1 MNTQDHAPGRP
12 AAAELGVIEVRLR
25 EVRQLFDAMDPSPFR
40 EKDLD
45 SKAEEYIVESV
56 KELPSRSPCA
66 LVIHLDRPTGLPDE
80 ARCIGDAVRVHF
92 TRQSDRL
99 RRDLHRLIRRGFLSL
114 GIGVG
119 FLAALF
125 AAAQLVSRLMG
136 DDGVAALL
144 REGLIIGGWVAMWRP
159 LEIFLYD
166 WWPIV
171 GERRIHDRLSRIDVQ
186 VVPGNA
192 GTRDDLTR
200 ILTGSDPGSGHT
212 ARTAGRGGIW

>member
-1 MNTQDHAPGRP
+1 
-12 AAAELGVIEVRLR
+12 
-25 EVRQLFDAMDPSPFR
+25 
-40 EKDLD
+40 
-45 SKAEEYIVESV
+45 
-56 KELPSRSPCA
+56 
-66 LVIHLDRPTGLPDE
+66 
-80 ARCIGDAVRVHF
+80 
-92 TRQSDRL
+92 
-99 RRDLHRLIRRGFLSL
+99 
-114 GIGVG
+114 
-119 FLAALF
+119 
-125 AAAQLVSRLMG
+125 
-136 DDGVAALL
+136 
-144 REGLIIGGWVAMWRP
+144 VAMWRP